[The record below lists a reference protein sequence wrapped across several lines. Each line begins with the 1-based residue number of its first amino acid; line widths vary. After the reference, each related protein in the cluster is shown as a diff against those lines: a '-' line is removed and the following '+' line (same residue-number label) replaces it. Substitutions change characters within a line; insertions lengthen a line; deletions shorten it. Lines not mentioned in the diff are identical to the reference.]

1 MLPLE
6 FRGGG
11 TFERGSGLTNPNAA
25 IEQQLFRLLRRTNA
39 IHVTTSSGDVEL
51 ERSSYGI
58 LCLLADEG
66 PLRLGAIATAFG
78 LDPSTVTRQV
88 QTVVNLGL
96 ARKDPD
102 PTDRRATVLSLT
114 GLGSETVTTART
126 YRRQMLDQI
135 LGAWS
140 LDERQQFLESLT
152 RFNSSIDALAA
163 ESVGS

>member
-1 MLPLE
+1 MP
-6 FRGGG
+6 
-11 TFERGSGLTNPNAA
+11 SPNDE

-39 IHVTTSSGDVEL
+39 IHVTTSHGQIEL

-66 PLRLGAIATAFG
+66 PVRLGSIASAFR

-96 ARKDPD
+96 AAKHTD

-114 GLGSETVTTART
+114 DQGLETVTSARA
-126 YRRQMLDQI
+126 YRRGMLDQMI
-135 LGAWS
+135 ASWTEEERLQFVDS
-140 LDERQQFLESLT
+140 LR
-152 RFNSSIDALAA
+152 RFNASIDDFEATASRRA
-163 ESVGS
+163 N